1 MRRLITSW
9 TFGLALLAIQGAAMA
24 QSVPT
29 GSYQQTCKNVDVRND
44 VLIANCQDMD
54 GKWEATQLRD
64 YRSCGSDIMNDN
76 GALRCGNTV
85 NGTQP
90 GYQAGYQQGVPNGS
104 YTQTCQDIRVHGD
117 DLEAR
122 CQTVD
127 GNWHKAK
134 LDDFQRCRGDVA
146 NENGNLRCVNT
157 GYAPGYQGGYRGTYP
172 GGPAAASYTQT
183 CKDIK
188 SHGDHLEARCKTVNG
203 DWRNTSL
210 DDYRKCHGQ
219 IINDNGNL
227 RCVAANTGYVGGRPG
242 IYGAGAPSGS
252 YMQTCQEARVN
263 GDDLEARC
271 QTANGD
277 WRGAKLD
284 DFQKCRGD
292 IINDDGHLRCAK

>member
-1 MRRLITSW
+1 MRRFLMHWAI
-9 TFGLALLAIQGAAMA
+9 GLVLLAIQGIAGA
-24 QSVPT
+24 QSVPS
-29 GSYQQTCKNVDVRND
+29 GSYQQTCKNIDVRND
-44 VLIANCQDMD
+44 VLVANCQDMD

-85 NGTQP
+85 NGSQP
-90 GYQAGYQQGVPNGS
+90 GYQGGNQAGLPNGS
-104 YTQTCQDIRVHGD
+104 YTQTCQEIRVHGD

-122 CQTVD
+122 CQTTD
-127 GNWHKAK
+127 GNWHKTK
-134 LDDFQRCRGDVA
+134 LDDFQKCRGDVS
-146 NENGNLRCVNT
+146 NENGTLRCVA
-157 GYAPGYQGGYRGTYP
+157 GAYSPGYQGAYPAP
-172 GGPAAASYTQT
+172 GGASYTQT

-203 DWRNTSL
+203 DWVHTSL

-227 RCVAANTGYVGGRPG
+227 RCVAATGYVGGGPG
-242 IYGAGAPSGS
+242 YAGNAPSGS
-252 YMQTCQEARVN
+252 YLQTCREARVN

-271 QTANGD
+271 STANGD
-277 WRGAKLD
+277 WRSSKLD

-292 IINDDGHLRCAK
+292 IVNDDGHLRCAK